1 MNTSPRTISRFRLL
15 ALLSLAAA
23 GVNSQGV
30 VQAADW
36 SHEVQRSVK
45 VSFADLNLANRQ
57 GAVTL
62 YTRIRNAA
70 RSVCG
75 PVDLALPADR
85 EGWKKCVND
94 AIASAVAKV
103 GDANL
108 MDYHLAQTKRSHTS
122 VAHR

>member
-1 MNTSPRTISRFRLL
+1 M
-15 ALLSLAAA
+15 
-23 GVNSQGV
+23 VH
-30 VQAADW
+30 AADW
-36 SHEVQRSVK
+36 SHTVQRSLK

-57 GAVTL
+57 GTVTL

-75 PVDLALPADR
+75 LVDTALPGAR
-85 EGWKKCVND
+85 EEWERCVND
-94 AIASAVAKV
+94 AIANAVANV

-108 MDYHLAQTKRSHTS
+108 MDYHFVQTNRSHTS